1 MSTEGT
7 NSLLM
12 KRPVDTVIS
21 LLRRGILIVA
31 VRAIVDEWKSGEIRE
46 EPYY

>member
-1 MSTEGT
+1 
-7 NSLLM
+7 M

-31 VRAIVDEWKSGEIRE
+31 VRAIVDGWKKERDRSLADSEGRTI
-46 EPYY
+46 